1 MSNKKDKTIEIII
14 SVVHWVMVV
23 GCGLIA
29 LAGPVRLII
38 TSLAA

>member
-1 MSNKKDKTIEIII
+1 MRNNTDKTLDMLI
-14 SVVHWVMVV
+14 SVVHWIMVV